1 MGTTETLARWVVDTS
16 YEQLPSGA
24 IAQAKKSILS
34 LYLYHRVDH
43 SQQRTQW

>member
-24 IAQAKKSILS
+24 IAQAKNLFLITWEPQFTVHLPN
-34 LYLYHRVDH
+34 
-43 SQQRTQW
+43 